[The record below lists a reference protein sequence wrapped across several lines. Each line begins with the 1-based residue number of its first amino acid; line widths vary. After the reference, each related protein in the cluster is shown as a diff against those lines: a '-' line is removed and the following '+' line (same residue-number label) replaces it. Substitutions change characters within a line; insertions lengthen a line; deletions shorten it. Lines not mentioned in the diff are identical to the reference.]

1 MQNMEEL
8 SGNGAGGRPT
18 DRIMPF
24 LWLHGEEEALIR
36 EGMARIFDSGIGAVC
51 VESRPHPD
59 FLGEKWWRDLDVVL
73 DEAKNRHM
81 KVWVLDD
88 AHFPTGSCN
97 GLITDDSPYGKV
109 YLTHVRTDVA
119 GPLTGNAFM
128 VYLEPGERLL
138 GVVMGRLDRRDPEA
152 LSEVRDI
159 TERVR
164 EGKVYADI
172 PAGDWSVM
180 VLKTTRRGSGRKN
193 YINTIDRG
201 AVRFFI
207 DTVYEP
213 HYAHCGAEFGG
224 VFAGFFS
231 DEPEIGNGAAEHG
244 HHLRAGQPDIVLP
257 WCSEL
262 EDTLRSA
269 WKGRWAESLA
279 SLFARVGGE
288 ALSARNRMD
297 FTDAVSRLYGKN
309 FCGQIGDWCRGHGVE
324 YIGHVIEDDGRHA
337 QLGLGTAHYFRALW
351 GQDMAGI
358 DVVLQQLR
366 PGLDDFCFHSVGG
379 VNTYNG
385 EFFHYGLAKLAASLA
400 KLDPGKKGRALC
412 EVFGAYGWAE
422 GLKTMKWILDHMLVN
437 GVNHFVPH
445 AFTMKP
451 FPDPDCPPH
460 FYARGHNPQYPY
472 FRLLMEYAGRV
483 GSLIS
488 GGTSRVSAAVLYTA
502 EQEWAGHVIQFEK
515 AVKELSRGQIESCVV
530 PTDALIKA
538 PMENGVLRLN
548 DGDTVPAL
556 VVCSGEW
563 IGGAAADAVL
573 RAHEA
578 GIHVYVFGGPAPKI
592 LRTDGSVDEF
602 PPQVLRVAEEGC
614 LADALRKDGH
624 FEISMDREEKWL
636 RYYHYVREKTD
647 LLLFFNESPA
657 EEIDGVLT
665 ISGRAGSAVW
675 YDPWTEESIL
685 CPEGEPL
692 KLTLSPYEMK
702 ILVLDRGK
710 GAVPPALPAREYASK
725 QTISAEGWRISLR
738 EAGRQTETLPPQKC
752 LGDLGRQELYPRFSG
767 VICYEKVFTWQHG
780 HAAGAKLSLG
790 EAYETAQVFINGK
803 DAGVRLAPPY
813 DFSATG
819 LMRPGCNH
827 LKILV
832 TNTLVHRQRDPLS
845 MTLPMEPSGLIGPV
859 TISWEE

>member
-1 MQNMEEL
+1 MEEL
-8 SGNGAGGRPT
+8 SGIGMGGRPSG
-18 DRIMPF
+18 RIMPF
-24 LWLHGEEEALIR
+24 LWLHGEGEALIR

-59 FLGEKWWRDLDVVL
+59 FLGDGWWRDLDVVL
-73 DEAKNRHM
+73 DEAKKRRM

-138 GVVMGRLDRRDPEA
+138 GVVMGRLDRRHPDT
-152 LSEVRDI
+152 LSDVRDI

-164 EGKVYADI
+164 AGKVYTDI

-193 YINTIDRG
+193 YINTIDRD

-213 HYAHCGAEFGG
+213 HYAHYSTEFGH

-231 DEPEIGNGAAEHG
+231 DEPEIGNGAAEHD

-262 EDTLRSA
+262 EDALRSQ

-309 FCGQIGDWCRGHGVE
+309 FYGQIGDWCREHDVE

-366 PGLDDFCFHSVGG
+366 PGLDDFRFHSVGG

-385 EFFHYGLAKLAASLA
+385 EFFHYGLAKLASSLA
-400 KLDPGKKGRALC
+400 KLDPGKKGRAMC

-422 GLKTMKWILDHMLVN
+422 GLKAMKWILDHMLVN

-445 AFTMKP
+445 AFTMKS

-472 FRLLMEYAGRV
+472 FRLLMEYADRV

-488 GGTSRVSAAVLYTA
+488 GGASRVSAAVLYTA
-502 EQEWAGHVIQFEK
+502 EQEWAGNVIQFEK
-515 AVKELSRGQIESCVV
+515 AVKELARGQIESCVV
-530 PTDALIKA
+530 PTDVLIKA
-538 PMENGVLRLN
+538 PMKSGGLCLN

-556 VVCSGEW
+556 VVCSSDW
-563 IGGAAADAVL
+563 IGGEAADAL
-573 RAHEA
+573 MRAHEA
-578 GIHVYVFGGPAPKI
+578 GIHVYVFCGPAPKI
-592 LRTDGSVDEF
+592 LRADGSVDVF
-602 PPQVLRVAEEGC
+602 PPQALQVVEEGC
-614 LADALRKDGH
+614 LAGALRKDGH
-624 FEISMDREEKWL
+624 FEICPGKEEKWL
-636 RYYHYVREKTD
+636 RYYHYVRGKTD
-647 LLLFFNESPA
+647 LMLFFNESPS
-657 EEIDGVLT
+657 EGIDSDLT
-665 ISGRAGSAVW
+665 ISGSAEGAVW
-675 YDPWTEESIL
+675 YDPWTDESL
-685 CPEGEPL
+685 SCPEGETL

-702 ILVLDRGK
+702 ILVLERGE
-710 GAVPPALPAREYASK
+710 GAAPQALPAREYASG

-738 EAGRQTETLPPQKC
+738 EAGRQEEILSGQKC

-767 VICYEKVFTWQHG
+767 VICYEKQFIWQHG
-780 HAAGAKLSLG
+780 QQAGAKLSLG
-790 EAYETAQVFINGK
+790 EVYETAQVFINGK
-803 DAGVRLAPPY
+803 EAGVRLAPPY
-813 DFSATG
+813 DFSVTG
-819 LMRPGCNH
+819 LIKPGCNH
-827 LKILV
+827 LKIMV
-832 TNTLVHRQRDPLS
+832 TNTLVHRQRDLLS

-859 TISWEE
+859 TISLEE

>member
-1 MQNMEEL
+1 MEEL
-8 SGNGAGGRPT
+8 SGYCGAGRRPA

-59 FLGEKWWRDLDVVL
+59 FLGDKWWRDLDAVL
-73 DEAKNRHM
+73 DEAKKRRM
-81 KVWVLDD
+81 RVWVLDD
-88 AHFPTGSCN
+88 AHFPTGRCN
-97 GLITDDSPYGKV
+97 GLITDDSPYGKE
-109 YLTHVRTDVA
+109 YLTHVRTDAV
-119 GPLTGNAFM
+119 GPMRGCAFM
-128 VYLEPGERLL
+128 VYLEPGEKLL
-138 GVVMGRLDRRDPEA
+138 GAVMGRLDRRNPDA
-152 LSEVRDI
+152 LSEVKDI
-159 TERVR
+159 TDKVR
-164 EGKVYADI
+164 GGKVYADI

-180 VLKTTRRGSGRKN
+180 MLKTTRRGSGRKN

-213 HYAHCGAEFGG
+213 HYARYGAEFGG

-231 DEPEIGNGAAEHG
+231 DEPEIGNGAAEHD

-262 EDTLRSA
+262 EETLRLQ
-269 WKGRWAESLA
+269 WKDRWAESLA
-279 SLFARVGGE
+279 SLFASVGGE
-288 ALSARNRMD
+288 AFSARNRMD

-309 FCGQIGDWCRGHGVE
+309 FCGQIGDWCRAHGAE

-337 QLGLGTAHYFRALW
+337 QLGLGAAHYFRALR

-366 PGLDDFCFHSVGG
+366 PGMDDFRFHSVGG

-385 EFFHYGLAKLAASLA
+385 EFFHYGLAKLASSLA
-400 KLDPGKKGRALC
+400 KLDPGKKGRAMC

-422 GLKTMKWILDHMLVN
+422 GLKMMKWILDHMLVN

-472 FRLLMEYAGRV
+472 FRLLMEYADRV
-483 GSLIS
+483 GTLIS
-488 GGTSRVSAAVLYTA
+488 GGVNRVSAAVLYTA
-502 EQEWAGHVIQFEK
+502 EQEWAGDVIQFEK
-515 AVKELSRGQIESCVV
+515 AVGELTRSQIDSCVIPADELV
-530 PTDALIKA
+530 RA
-538 PMENGVLRLN
+538 PMENGGLRLS
-548 DGDTVPAL
+548 DGDTVRAL

-563 IGGAAADAVL
+563 IGAAAADAVT
-573 RAHEA
+573 RALEA
-578 GIHVYVFGGPAPKI
+578 GIHVYVFGGPAPKR
-592 LRTDGSVDEF
+592 LGPDGGVGEF
-602 PPQVLRVAEEGC
+602 PPPALRFAEEGG
-614 LADALRKDGH
+614 LTGALRRDGH
-624 FEISMDREEKWL
+624 FEISLSKEEKWL
-636 RYYHYVREKTD
+636 RYYHYVRGKTD
-647 LLLFFNESPA
+647 LRLFFNESPS
-657 EEIDGVLT
+657 EKIDCGLS
-665 ISGRAGSAVW
+665 IPGGGGGAVW
-675 YDPWTEESIL
+675 YDPWTDESFQ

-692 KLTLSPYEMK
+692 KVTLSPYEMK
-702 ILVLDRGK
+702 ILVRDRGE
-710 GAVPPALPAREYASK
+710 GAVPAALPARKYTSE
-725 QTISAEGWRISLR
+725 QTIPAEGWRISLR
-738 EAGRQTETLPPQKC
+738 EAGSQTEILSGQEC
-752 LGDLGRQELYPRFSG
+752 LGDLARHELYPRFSG
-767 VICYEKVFTWQHG
+767 LISYETQFIWRHD
-780 HAAGAKLSLG
+780 HAVAAKLSLG

-803 DAGVRLAPPY
+803 EAGVRLAPPY
-813 DFSATG
+813 DFSVTG
-819 LMRPGCNH
+819 LLRPGRNR

-832 TNTLVHRQRDPLS
+832 ANTLVHRQRDPLS